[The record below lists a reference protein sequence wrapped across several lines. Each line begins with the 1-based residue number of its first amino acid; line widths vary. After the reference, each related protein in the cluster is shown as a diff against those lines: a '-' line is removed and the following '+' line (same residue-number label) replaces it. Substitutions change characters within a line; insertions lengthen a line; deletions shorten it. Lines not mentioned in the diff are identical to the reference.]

1 VIRFPES
8 FSNIPGRETL
18 ARSLVVQRTWPFVLD
33 MCVAGIGLACFYGVV
48 YIAKYWF
55 GGAQPEIVI
64 SQSPRALPLYAF
76 YSIVRIGLAYLLSL
90 FFAIGYGYVA
100 AYNKRIEAL
109 MIAGLDILQSI
120 PVLSFLPGVMLA
132 MVALFP
138 TRQIGVE
145 MGAIVL
151 IFTGQVWNM
160 AFSFYSSIKSIPREL
175 SEAASIY
182 HFSRLQRLIQLE
194 LPYSAIGLVWNSMVS
209 VAGGWFFLMACEM
222 FVLGTRDF
230 RLPGLGSYLQTAAG
244 TGNYTAITWGL
255 VTMIAIIVATDQLI
269 WRPVI
274 AWSDKFKFEQVE
286 SGSRVRSPLLH
297 LLQHSRGLRSLRQHT
312 LVPLGEGLYKR
323 LAKEPAEP
331 AQSSAPLTASA
342 AKPRSKTRST
352 VSTWVRRFILAVIA
366 AAVVYAAWQAL
377 ILLRQ
382 VHGSQFAEIMKGA
395 LATFLRVNVS
405 LVLAAAWTIP
415 AGVAIGFHP
424 RLARIAQPLAQIAAS
439 VPATALFPVI
449 LLALVRLGGGLG
461 IGSIALMLLGT
472 QWYILFN
479 VIAGAMAIPSDLKE
493 VATLFHFTT
502 IQKWKTVILPGIFPF
517 LITGMVTA
525 SGGAW
530 NASIIAEYFR
540 LKNQTLQTVGLGAV
554 ISAATDS
561 GQFQILLMATIVMA
575 TMVVTINRLVWRPL
589 YRLAETRY
597 RLG

>member
-1 VIRFPES
+1 
-8 FSNIPGRETL
+8 
-18 ARSLVVQRTWPFVLD
+18 
-33 MCVAGIGLACFYGVV
+33 
-48 YIAKYWF
+48 
-55 GGAQPEIVI
+55 
-64 SQSPRALPLYAF
+64 LYAF

-90 FFAIGYGYVA
+90 IFAIAYGYIA

-182 HFSRLQRLIQLE
+182 HFSRLQRLVQLE

-222 FVLGTRDF
+222 FVLGSRDF

-244 TGNYTAITWGL
+244 TGNYAAITWGL
-255 VTMIAIIVATDQLI
+255 LTMIAIIVATDQLI
-269 WRPVI
+269 WRPII

-286 SGSRVRSPLLH
+286 SGTRVRSPLLH
-297 LLQHSRGLRSLRQHT
+297 LLQHSRGLRSLRDRT
-312 LVPLGEGLYKR
+312 VVPLGESVYRRLARDRRDSIAQEAPAAKR
-323 LAKEPAEP
+323 LN
-331 AQSSAPLTASA
+331 
-342 AKPRSKTRST
+342 PRNGGFAWLRGT
-352 VSTWVRRFILAVIA
+352 VLLVIA
-366 AAVVYAAWQAL
+366 VVAIYAAWQAL
-377 ILLRQ
+377 LLLRE
-382 VHGSQFAEIMKGA
+382 VHVSQFGQIMKGA
-395 LATFLRVNVS
+395 MATFLRVNVS
-405 LVLAAAWTIP
+405 LVLAALWTIP
-415 AGVAIGFHP
+415 VGVAIGFHP
-424 RLARIAQPLAQIAAS
+424 RLARLAQPIAQIAAS
-439 VPATALFPVI
+439 VPATALFPV
-449 LLALVRLGGGLG
+449 LLIALVRIGGGMG
-461 IGSIALMLLGT
+461 VGSIALMLLGT

-493 VATLFHFTT
+493 VAKLFHFTT
-502 IQKWKTVILPGIFPF
+502 AQRWKTVILPGIFPF
-517 LITGMVTA
+517 LITGLVTA

-530 NASIIAEYFR
+530 NASIVAEYFH
-540 LKNQTLQTVGLGAV
+540 LKNQTLQTTGLGAT

-561 GQFQILLMATIVMA
+561 GQFQILLLATIVMA
-575 TMVVTINRLVWRPL
+575 LMVVTINRLVWRPL

-597 RLG
+597 KLG

>member
-1 VIRFPES
+1 MMQFPES

-18 ARSLVVQRTWPFVLD
+18 ARSQVLQRSWPFVLD

-48 YIAKYWF
+48 VVARYWF
-55 GGAQPEIVI
+55 GHAEPEIVI
-64 SQSPRALPLYAF
+64 SQSPRDLPLYAF
-76 YSIVRIGLAYLLSL
+76 YSMVRIGLAYLLSL
-90 FFAIGYGYVA
+90 VFAIGYGYVA

-182 HFSRLQRLIQLE
+182 QFSRLQRLVQLE

-244 TGNYTAITWGL
+244 TGNYVAITWGL
-255 VTMIAIIVATDQLI
+255 LTMIAIIVATDQLI

-286 SGSRVRSPLLH
+286 SGSRLRSPLLH
-297 LLQHSRGLRSLRQHT
+297 LLQQSRGLRSLRRHT
-312 LVPLGEGLYKR
+312 VEPLGEELYRR
-323 LAKEPAEP
+323 LAKERKEGP
-331 AQSSAPLTASA
+331 QSSAAGKNVTVMRGRASVWL
-342 AKPRSKTRST
+342 RGM
-352 VSTWVRRFILAVIA
+352 ILAVAA
-366 AAVVYAAWQAL
+366 AAVLYAAWQAL
-377 ILLRQ
+377 ILLRE
-382 VHGSQFAEIMKGA
+382 VHGSQFVEIMKGA

-405 LVLAAAWTIP
+405 LLLAAAWTIP

-439 VPATALFPVI
+439 VPATALFPV
-449 LLALVRLGGGLG
+449 LLIALVRVGGGMG

-502 IQKWKTVILPGIFPF
+502 VQKWKTVILPGIFPF

-540 LKNQTLQTVGLGAV
+540 LKNQTLQTMGLGAV

-589 YRLAETRY
+589 YRMAETRY
-597 RLG
+597 KLE

>member
-1 VIRFPES
+1 MIRFPNS

-18 ARSLVVQRTWPFVLD
+18 ARSQVLQRSWPFVLD
-33 MCVAGIGLACFYGVV
+33 MSVAGLGLACFYGVV
-48 YIAKYWF
+48 VIARSWF
-55 GGAQPEIVI
+55 GHFEPAIVI

-76 YSIVRIGLAYLLSL
+76 YSVVRIGLAYLLSL
-90 FFAIGYGYVA
+90 IFAIGYGYVA

-109 MIAGLDILQSI
+109 MIAALDILQSI

-182 HFSRLQRLIQLE
+182 KFSRLQKLIQLE

-230 RLPGLGSYLQTAAG
+230 RLPGLGSYLQTAAS
-244 TGNYTAITWGL
+244 TDNKTAMAWGL

-286 SGSRVRSPLLH
+286 SGTRVRSPLLH
-297 LLQHSRGLRSLRQHT
+297 LLQHSRGLQTLRQHT
-312 LVPLGEGLYKR
+312 LVPLSEKMYLR
-323 LAKEPAEP
+323 LAKEPKDP
-331 AQSSAPLTASA
+331 AAISDVDRDQARIRGRA
-342 AKPRSKTRST
+342 
-352 VSTWVRRFILAVIA
+352 STWLRYAALTVAA
-366 AAVVYAAWQAL
+366 AAVIYAAWQAL
-377 ILLRQ
+377 GLLRE

-395 LATFLRVNVS
+395 LATFLRVNLS
-405 LVLAAAWTIP
+405 LILSAAWTIP
-415 AGVAIGFHP
+415 VGVAIGFNP

-449 LLALVRLGGGLG
+449 LLALIRLGGGMG
-461 IGSIALMLLGT
+461 IGAIALMLLGT

-493 VATLFHFTT
+493 VATLFHFTA

-561 GQFQILLMATIVMA
+561 GQFQILLLATIVMA
-575 TMVVTINRLVWRPL
+575 IMVVTINRLVWRPL
-589 YRLAETRY
+589 YRVAEMRY
-597 RLG
+597 KLG